1 MSEQEIL
8 SDIRERVVRVETKLD
23 NMKDVQD
30 EVKEVNKTANRAMES
45 SKSAH
50 KRLNKIDK
58 AILFNRLCADFEL
71 SIALFAVLFT
81 SFTSSCTSFIL
92 SNFVSTLTTLSLISD
107 KISCS
112 LIVNPLKYNLFEL
125 LSEL

>member
-58 AILFNRLCADFEL
+58 AIFWLVTT
-71 SIALFAVLFT
+71 IIGAV
-81 SFTSSCTSFIL
+81 
-92 SNFVSTLTTLSLISD
+92 
-107 KISCS
+107 
-112 LIVNPLKYNLFEL
+112 IVNVISILGR
-125 LSEL
+125 